1 MSKRKYPDSGKNK
14 QKSLSIIFRVYSN
27 MKNTEIQEEMM
38 KLGKRTGLRSAIFSI
53 ILFTSFLLSSQSAF
67 SQPIVDT
74 VKAIQKQ
81 NDKAYRELS
90 LLDPYGDSY
99 TFTNVI
105 KWHVTDRELFDQIK
119 EALQKEP
126 FSVKPDEYRIDDI
139 YLFSAPIGNDR
150 VEPFHILLDG
160 EILEK
165 KKNKSKSGLGLF
177 GDEEA
182 GGTKAKR
189 AFQGRQIVRLLHRT
203 NTALLENINT
213 IQGDNVE
220 IPGEIVPHGSQLVK
234 DTRMRYIFS
243 QLFDRF
249 YSKRAVLDEQRK
261 YYGLPT
267 SDEAFDLP
275 VDVNADSIK
284 TPIDPES
291 TTALPED
298 QSSIKGMRS
307 DLRASRYEKLIDVSI
322 TDLRVNVTKK
332 LGLELELGNKEVGLP
347 FWSAGI
353 GRFWLNLKNQI
364 GAESN
369 VKLGLV
375 FPLNLGNSDVL
386 TFKARQLSGSFGGS
400 IDAYFAGIDFFSGF
414 NLPMAFKF
422 SLMPAGQ
429 GSNSSIILNGQP
441 VHTTTLDNR
450 DTIIPEGR
458 TFYREGLILQLYIPT
473 IVQLDLNNFIQVSIG
488 FGLQNVYQSMVPK
501 NGSLY
506 DYTDNRPGRHP
517 LYAPDQAD
525 KMQDIVRVSNVVSP
539 HVAFEYVNHQ
549 ASKFGLNVAYDHLFT
564 FGGWIELVEDHF
576 RIEMSYS
583 GPIIRDPKPWEPSS
597 FFLITPRFYF

>member
-1 MSKRKYPDSGKNK
+1 MRIRKNTDFRKK
-14 QKSLSIIFRVYSN
+14 TQTTLSIIFGVDSN
-27 MKNTEIQEEMM
+27 MKNTEMQEETM
-38 KLGKRTGLRSAIFSI
+38 KLVKRTGIRNTISFFI
-53 ILFTSFLLSSQSAF
+53 IIASFLFFSQGAF

-74 VKAIQKQ
+74 VKAVQKQ
-81 NDKAYRELS
+81 NDKVYREIG
-90 LLDPYGDSY
+90 LLDPYGESY
-99 TFTNVI
+99 SFTNVI
-105 KWHVTDRELFDQIK
+105 KWHITDRELFDQIK

-126 FSVKPDEYRIDDI
+126 FNVKPDEYRIDDI
-139 YLFSAPIGNDR
+139 YLFSAPVGNDR

-165 KKNKSKSGLGLF
+165 KKNKSKSGLGIF

-189 AFQGRQIVRLLHRT
+189 AIQGRQVVRLLHRT

-234 DTRMRYIFS
+234 DTKMRFIFS

-291 TTALPED
+291 TTALPDD
-298 QSSIKGMRS
+298 QSSINGMRS
-307 DLRASRYEKLIDVSI
+307 VLRASRYEKLIDVSI
-322 TDLRVNVTKK
+322 TDLRVNVSKK

-364 GAESN
+364 GAQSN
-369 VKLGLV
+369 VKLGVV
-375 FPLNLGNSDVL
+375 FPLDLGNKDVL

-400 IDAYFAGIDFFSGF
+400 VDAYFAGIDFFSGF

-429 GSNSSIILNGQP
+429 SSNSSVILNGQP
-441 VHTTTLDNR
+441 IATKTLDGR
-450 DTIIPEGR
+450 DTLIPAGR
-458 TFYREGLILQLYIPT
+458 TFYREGLILQLFIPT

-488 FGLQNVYQSMVPK
+488 FGLQNVYQSMIPK
-501 NGSLY
+501 NGTLY
-506 DYTDNRPGRHP
+506 DYTDTRPGRHP
-517 LYAPDQAD
+517 LFATDQAD
-525 KMQDIVRVSNVVSP
+525 KMQDIARVSNVVSP
-539 HVAFEYVNHQ
+539 HLSFEYVNHQ
-549 ASKFGLNVAYDHLFT
+549 AAKFGLSAAYDHLFT
-564 FGGWIELVEDHF
+564 FGGWIELIEDHF

-583 GPIIRDPKPWEPSS
+583 GPIIRDAKPWEPSS

>member
-1 MSKRKYPDSGKNK
+1 
-14 QKSLSIIFRVYSN
+14 
-27 MKNTEIQEEMM
+27 MKNTLKQRDGAGQRAW
-38 KLGKRTGLRSAIFSI
+38 KGSGHFTAAF
-53 ILFTSFLLSSQSAF
+53 ILTLAFLLASQPVF

-105 KWHVTDRELFDQIK
+105 KWHITDRELFDQIK
-119 EALQKEP
+119 EALQKDP
-126 FSVKPDEYRIDDI
+126 FGVKPDEYRIDDI
-139 YLFSAPIGNDR
+139 YLFCAPIGNDR

-165 KKNKSKSGLGLF
+165 KKTKSKSGLGLF

-189 AFQGRQIVRLLHRT
+189 AFQGKTVVRLLHRS

-234 DTRMRYIFS
+234 DTKMRYIFS
-243 QLFDRF
+243 KLFDQF
-249 YSKRAVLDEQRK
+249 YSKRAVLDEQRAF
-261 YYGLPT
+261 YGLPT
-267 SDEAFDLP
+267 SDEAFELP

-291 TTALPED
+291 TTALPD
-298 QSSIKGMRS
+298 DPNSIKGMRS
-307 DLRASRYEKLIDVSI
+307 DIRASRYERIFDISI
-322 TDLRVNVTKK
+322 SDLRVNASKK
-332 LGLELELGNKEVGLP
+332 LGVELELGNKEVGLP
-347 FWSAGI
+347 FWSSGV

-375 FPLNLGNSDVL
+375 FPLDLGNSDFL
-386 TFKARQLSGSFGGS
+386 TFKARQLSGTFGGS
-400 IDAYFAGIDFFSGF
+400 VDAYFAGIDFFSGF
-414 NLPMAFKF
+414 NLPLAFKF
-422 SLMPAGQ
+422 SLMPPGQ
-429 GSNSSIILNGQP
+429 GSNSSIIYNGAATSA
-441 VHTTTLDNR
+441 VALDGAS
-450 DTIIPEGR
+450 IAIKPGQ
-458 TFYREGLILQLYIPT
+458 TFYREALIMQLYIPT
-473 IVQLDLNNFIQVSIG
+473 IVQLNLNNFLQVSVG
-488 FGLQNVYQSMVPK
+488 FGIDNVYQSMIPK
-501 NGSLY
+501 GNGY
-506 DYTDNRPGRHP
+506 DYTDPRKNGGHA
-517 LYAPDQAD
+517 LFAADQAD
-525 KMQDIVRVSNVVSP
+525 KIQDLAKVSNTVSP
-539 HVAFEYVNHQ
+539 HMEIDYVNHQ
-549 ASKFGLNVAYDHLFT
+549 SSKFGLSAAYDHLFT
-564 FGGWIELVEDHF
+564 FGGWIELIEDRL

-583 GPIIRDPKPWEPSS
+583 APIIRDAKPWEPSS